1 MSGKLMGQV
10 FSLVLTRVQRDVMQ
24 AFCDHAKDNGEGAY
38 PSIRLVAW
46 KCDLSE
52 RQARRVV
59 RKLVD
64 MKLLLPVA
72 YEKGGRGRA
81 TQYRIDLSAGTQ
93 KPTYNA
99 RSKPDT
105 QMSPFTKA
113 KSDNPELKRMTSQK
127 RKAVTQVSPQ
137 PPIEPSIEPPHT
149 QRGVSQSKPTGRA
162 GSKFSKEEVRRY
174 VEHCARTGQQIRSVG
189 AYAGAL
195 YKSGNADA
203 DIEAFLNT
211 ESDRVPTIVE
221 RRAARSAKQ
230 AQLTNAEDDEK
241 SL

>member
-1 MSGKLMGQV
+1 MGRV
-10 FSLVLTRVQRDVMQ
+10 FSLVLTRVQQ

-64 MKLLLPVA
+64 MKLLIPIA

-81 TQYRIDLSAGTQ
+81 TQYRVDLSAGTP
-93 KPTYNA
+93 KPPYNV

-105 QMSPFTKA
+105 QMSPFTNA
-113 KSDNPELKRMTSQK
+113 KSDNSDLKRMTPRKQK
-127 RKAVTQVSPQ
+127 ADTQMSPQ
-137 PPIEPSIEPPHT
+137 PPIEPPVESPHT
-149 QRGVSQSKPTGRA
+149 QRSVSLSKPAGYV
-162 GSKFSKEEVRRY
+162 GSKFSIEVIRRY
-174 VEHCARTGQQIRSVG
+174 VEYCMSKGQQIRSVG
-189 AYAGAL
+189 AYASAL

-203 DIEAFLNT
+203 DIEAFLKP
-211 ESDRVPTIVE
+211 EPERVKPIVE
-221 RRAARSAKQ
+221 QRAARAAKQ
-230 AQLTNAEDDEK
+230 AQLTKGEDDGQ